1 MFKQDLETYEATG
14 VVANE
19 SHADSLLWHY
29 TKADQE
35 KQEALRLAQQQID
48 KINNWLDLELNK
60 INGRI
65 EWLETGLKTFM
76 STTDKK
82 TVKLPNGSLQTRQL
96 PDRFEFADGFMEA
109 YQQFKRE
116 KITYSLDKAAVK
128 KHYKDTGEI
137 LEGLEVVPGDISFSV
152 KL

>member
-14 VVANE
+14 IVANE

-29 TKADQE
+29 TKVDQE

-65 EWLETGLKTFM
+65 EWLEKGLKTFM

-82 TVKLPNGSLQTRQL
+82 TVKLPNGSLQTRQQQ
-96 PDRFEFADGFMEA
+96 DRFEFDLDFMDKHP
-109 YQQFKRE
+109 QFKRE
-116 KITYSLDKAAVK
+116 KVTYSLDKAAVK

-137 LEGLEVVPGDISFSV
+137 LEGLEVVPGGISFSV